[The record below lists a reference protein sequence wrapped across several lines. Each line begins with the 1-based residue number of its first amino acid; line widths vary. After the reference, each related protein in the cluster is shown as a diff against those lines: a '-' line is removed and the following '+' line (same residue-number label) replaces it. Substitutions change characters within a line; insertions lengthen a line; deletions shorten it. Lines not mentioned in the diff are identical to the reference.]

1 MVQLSNVSLFL
12 SAPVFYDK
20 PSNNAYYNSDNA
32 SKNYEDD
39 NNDYNDGDD
48 DYDNRDPRP
57 SRVDPES
64 LDESAAFLDTLRNGG
79 IKHYGLLT
87 VLTFQSDYNFIV
99 SSTREII
106 ALCQYSD
113 FSGGAE
119 NYIGDPVYT
128 YGGFSNSSKSLTLSE
143 YKDSLA
149 AKPAIDVFPAVA
161 PAAVPPILV
170 SRDAEGNRLRPGRY
184 SDGKRVRWL
193 FWQQR
198 LGDKDEWDV
207 PCSVRALSFAAIAL
221 GILTVFVIVA
231 LWVAVRNQ
239 REASETTSSKEQVDT
254 TEYPRVIKPFNG
266 QRKQSPVQSASAQS
280 LDARRKSSVP
290 LFRAAVTA

>member
-1 MVQLSNVSLFL
+1 M
-12 SAPVFYDK
+12 AT
-20 PSNNAYYNSDNA
+20 
-32 SKNYEDD
+32 
-39 NNDYNDGDD
+39 DYSEAFELDETLPR
-48 DYDNRDPRP
+48 YWDPRYMAYFYRGVMP
-57 SRVDPES
+57 SPTGE
-64 LDESAAFLDTLRNGG
+64 
-79 IKHYGLLT
+79 
-87 VLTFQSDYNFIV
+87 Q
-99 SSTREII
+99 
-106 ALCQYSD
+106 ALEALYAQ
-113 FSGGAE
+113 
-119 NYIGDPVYT
+119 
-128 YGGFSNSSKSLTLSE
+128 
-143 YKDSLA
+143 
-149 AKPAIDVFPAVA
+149 PAIDVFPAIA

-170 SRDAEGNRLRPGRY
+170 SRDAEGNRLRPGRP

-254 TEYPRVIKPFNG
+254 TEYPRIIKSFNG

-280 LDARRKSSVP
+280 LDASRKSSVP
-290 LFRAAVTA
+290 MFRAAVAA